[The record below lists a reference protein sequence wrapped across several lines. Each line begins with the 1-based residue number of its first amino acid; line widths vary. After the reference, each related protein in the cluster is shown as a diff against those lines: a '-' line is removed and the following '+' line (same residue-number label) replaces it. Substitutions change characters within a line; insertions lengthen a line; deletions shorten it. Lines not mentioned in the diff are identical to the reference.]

1 MQKNIFSVFVFITTL
16 CFASLSQ
23 AEQSTEFMQR
33 ADVEAFVKMM
43 VSKHQY
49 NERQLNQLLQQST
62 TQQNIL
68 TSIAKPAEKLPWHRY
83 EPIFMS
89 PKRIQEGVEF
99 WKKHAATLKR
109 AEKEYGVP
117 AEFIVAILGVE
128 TFYGKHTGQYKVL
141 DSLITLAFEYPPRSA
156 FFKSELEQFLLLA
169 REEKW
174 DPTTI
179 KGSYAGAM
187 GNPQFISSSYRNFA
201 VDFTGAGKRDLINS
215 PEDSIGSVANYFK
228 LNGWQKGGPVVLKA
242 KVNGEKCKSII
253 ASKANPKP
261 DHSLQELSSFGIR
274 APGKSNV
281 TYKDQSFALVSL
293 EGKEGPE
300 YWLGGHNFYVITRYN
315 RSDHYAMAVYN
326 LSQKIKAGYQKP
338 KTA

>member
-1 MQKNIFSVFVFITTL
+1 MQKNLFTVIVFLVTTCFS
-16 CFASLSQ
+16 ALSQ
-23 AEQSTEFMQR
+23 AEQSTEFMKR
-33 ADVEAFVKMM
+33 TDVEAFVKMM
-43 VSKHQY
+43 ATKHHY

-83 EPIFMS
+83 ETIFMS
-89 PKRIQEGVEF
+89 PKRVQEGIVF
-99 WKKHAATLKR
+99 WQKHAATLKR

-128 TFYGKHTGQYKVL
+128 TFYGKHAGQYKVL
-141 DSLITLAFEYPPRSA
+141 DSLITLAFEYPPRSI

-174 DPTTI
+174 NPTDI

-187 GNPQFISSSYRNFA
+187 GNPQFIASSYRNFA
-201 VDFTGAGKRDLINS
+201 VDFTGTGKRDLINS
-215 PEDSIGSVANYFK
+215 TEDSIGSVANYFK
-228 LNGWQKGGPVVLKA
+228 IHGWQKGGPVVLKA
-242 KVNGEKCKSII
+242 KTNGEKFKSVI

-261 DHSLQELSSFGIR
+261 ERSLQELTSFGIR
-274 APGKSNV
+274 APGKASATFKN
-281 TYKDQSFALVSL
+281 QNFALISL

-300 YWLGGHNFYVITRYN
+300 YWLGGQNFYVITRYN
-315 RSDHYAMAVYN
+315 HSDHYAMAVYN

>member
-1 MQKNIFSVFVFITTL
+1 MKKNIITTL
-16 CFASLSQ
+16 FVLITALYGAVSQ
-23 AEQSTEFMQR
+23 AEQTREFMQR
-33 ADVEAFVKMM
+33 ADVTAFVNMM
-43 VSKHQY
+43 ATKHHY

-62 TQQNIL
+62 TQQDIL

-89 PKRIQEGVEF
+89 DKRIQEGVVF
-99 WKKHAATLKR
+99 WQKHADTLKR

-128 TFYGKHTGQYKVL
+128 TFYGKHAGKYKVL
-141 DSLITLAFEYPPRSA
+141 DSLITLAFEYPPRSV

-174 DPTTI
+174 NPAEI

-201 VDFTGAGKRDLINS
+201 VDFTGSGKRDLINS
-215 PEDSIGSVANYFK
+215 AEDSIGSVANYFK
-228 LNGWQKGGPVVLKA
+228 IHGWQKGGPVVLKA
-242 KVNGEKCKSII
+242 KTNGEKFKSVI

-261 DHSLQELSSFGIR
+261 DHSLQQLMSFGIR
-274 APGKSNV
+274 APGNANK

-300 YWLGGHNFYVITRYN
+300 YFLGGQNFYVITRYN
-315 RSDHYAMAVYN
+315 HSDHYAMAVYN
-326 LSQKIKAGYQKP
+326 LSQKVKEGYKKQRS
-338 KTA
+338 A

>member
-1 MQKNIFSVFVFITTL
+1 MQKNILKTCFILITALYCSVSV
-16 CFASLSQ
+16 
-23 AEQSTEFMQR
+23 AEQTREFMQR
-33 ADVEAFVKMM
+33 ADVTAFVKMM
-43 VSKHQY
+43 ATKHQY

-62 TQQNIL
+62 TQQDIL

-89 PKRIQEGVEF
+89 DKRIQEGVTF
-99 WKKHAATLKR
+99 WQQHADTLKR

-128 TFYGKHTGQYKVL
+128 TFYGKHAGKYKVL
-141 DSLITLAFEYPPRSA
+141 DSLITLAFEYPPRSI

-174 DPTTI
+174 NPADI

-201 VDFTGAGKRDLINS
+201 VDFTGKGKRDLINS
-215 PEDSIGSVANYFK
+215 AEDSIGSVANYFK
-228 LNGWQKGGPVVLKA
+228 IHGWQKGGPVVLKA
-242 KVNGEKCKSII
+242 KTHGDKFKSVV

-261 DHSLQELSSFGIR
+261 DHSLQELTSFGIR
-274 APGKSNV
+274 APGNANK
-281 TYKDQSFALVSL
+281 TYKNQSFALVSL

-300 YWLGGHNFYVITRYN
+300 YFLGGQNFYVITRYN
-315 RSDHYAMAVYN
+315 HSDHYAMAVYN
-326 LSQKIKAGYQKP
+326 LSQKVKEGYKKQQ
-338 KTA
+338 TT